1 MTSREEHDPVTEGS
15 KAFLEKLKTD
25 EAFRARVMAVEDV
38 NARMALIGAEGF
50 DCSAAEIEAVSQEL
64 AESELEP
71 VIGGGWES
79 PLTCPQAECPEVA
92 FRL

>member
-1 MTSREEHDPVTEGS
+1 MSTEQAQ
-15 KAFLEKLKTD
+15 AFVERMKSD
-25 EAFRARVMAVEDV
+25 DAFRARVLAEEDV
-38 NARMALIGAEGF
+38 AARMEIIGAEGF